1 MPSFFVPA
9 RSAQHRRACT
19 NAPSHQLDAKVPTWY
34 IHVPIANHDSHPGF
48 ALYRSLLRLGPRV
61 PLPDALTT
69 SSPLGPAHPIPTLI
83 RNAFR
88 RNKRDL
94 SPRLVISALK
104 AGYRF
109 LTLLSHATDPT
120 TPEHASTLNF
130 LHANQSR
137 VLALKAKTAAEQ
149 ASRVSTAPN
158 PDRIPLL
165 TRVSPPGEPPVYEPT
180 GPPRPLESFKSG
192 VRKPPTLAAT
202 SGVAFLRFGK
212 PQPRFLE
219 RVVRQK
225 SLRRADRIT
234 KMMELGEE
242 GMEDARAEDEW
253 ERLVGELLAREGQ
266 RDKEGGQQQEREV
279 TYRKSLKEAIGYLH
293 DVTER
298 ERVDLV
304 ARGRAMWKIVLA
316 ERELALKEEKERLVR
331 EGRPDEEPQLRV
343 WRRPIHSRGP
353 KPRSGGGKGR
363 AKEGTESVSEGIK
376 YGGPQP
382 DPRDLDI
389 IDETAPQ

>member
-1 MPSFFVPA
+1 MLTTPSP
-9 RSAQHRRACT
+9 CT
-19 NAPSHQLDAKVPTWY
+19 
-34 IHVPIANHDSHPGF
+34 PGF

-61 PLPDALTT
+61 PLPDTLTT
-69 SSPLGPAHPIPTLI
+69 GSPLGPAHPIPTLI

-109 LTLLSHATDPT
+109 LTLLTHATDPS
-120 TPEHASTLNF
+120 TPEHASALAF

-137 VLALKAKTAAEQ
+137 VLALQSKTAAER

-158 PDRIPLL
+158 PDRTPLL
-165 TRVSPPGEPPVYEPT
+165 TRTSPAGAPPVYAPT
-180 GPPRPLESFKSG
+180 GPPRPLESFPSG

-219 RVVRQK
+219 RVVRQR
-225 SLRRADRIT
+225 SVRRAARIAR
-234 KMMELGEE
+234 MVELEGE

-253 ERLVGELLAREGQ
+253 ERLVGGLLAKERQPGVGPGERE
-266 RDKEGGQQQEREV
+266 EV
-279 TYRKSLKEAIGYLH
+279 TYRKSLREAIGYMH
-293 DVTER
+293 DVTET

-304 ARGRAMWKIVLA
+304 ARGQAMWKMVLA
-316 ERELALKEEKERLVR
+316 ERELALVEEKERLVR
-331 EGRPDEEPQLRV
+331 EGRPDEEPKLRV

-353 KPRSGGGKGR
+353 KPRSGGGKRR
-363 AKEGTESVSEGIK
+363 AKEVSEGVSEVK
-376 YGGPQP
+376 GGDGTKTGGDGTQQRPEP
-382 DPRDLDI
+382 DPLDLDI
-389 IDETAPQ
+389 IDENAPK

>member
-1 MPSFFVPA
+1 MSQLLTTPSP
-9 RSAQHRRACT
+9 
-19 NAPSHQLDAKVPTWY
+19 
-34 IHVPIANHDSHPGF
+34 HPGF

-61 PLPDALTT
+61 PLPDTLTT
-69 SSPLGPAHPIPTLI
+69 ASPLGPSHPIPTLI

-104 AGYRF
+104 AGYGF
-109 LTLLSHATDPT
+109 LTLLSHATDRT
-120 TPEHASTLNF
+120 TPEHASVLTF
-130 LHANQSR
+130 LYQNQYR
-137 VLALKAKTAAEQ
+137 VLALKAKTATQQ
-149 ASRVSTAPN
+149 AARVSTAPN

-165 TRVSPPGEPPVYEPT
+165 TRTSPDGAPPIYEPT

-192 VRKPPTLAAT
+192 VRKPPTLSAT
-202 SGVAFLRFGK
+202 GGVAFLRFNK

-225 SLRRADRIT
+225 SLRRAGRIA

-253 ERLVGELLAREGQ
+253 ERLVAGLLAREHQGQ
-266 RDKEGGQQQEREV
+266 TPPGGEEV

-293 DVTER
+293 DVTEK
-298 ERVDLV
+298 ERLDLV
-304 ARGRAMWKIVLA
+304 ARGQAMWKMVLA
-316 ERELALKEEKERLVR
+316 ERELALKEEKERLVK

-343 WRRPIHSRGP
+343 WRRPSHSRGP
-353 KPRSGGGKGR
+353 KPRSGGGKEK
-363 AKEGTESVSEGIK
+363 ATEALGSFSEGRGK
-376 YGGPQP
+376 DGTKMGGSTLN
-382 DPRDLDI
+382 PRDPDI
-389 IDETAPQ
+389 IDENAPQ